1 MAPYYDEDVSR
12 SPQQAVPQPSRYYAY
27 RADEPGGNKTPGS
40 TPQENNNNVDWT
52 KPHEYHANI
61 AHAPLPTRN
70 RFIAKVYTILFV
82 QLCFTAVVGIL
93 FWIGARENEFIKNYG
108 QLLYIVSSVGVL
120 ACLFTLMCCGQIV
133 RAYPRNYIFLSVLTL
148 FMSITVGFVSSFYN
162 LSDIGAAFGI
172 TAGLFLV
179 LSIIAVTV
187 KKDFTGYGKYL
198 FIAMIALILFALV
211 IFGLGAFKQLDGK
224 NRQVFRWLHIGIS
237 IAVVIM
243 MSFYIVRG
251 VLCSEHR
258 CLSTIRNS
266 SWEAIIENTASV
278 PRITAWPH
286 LVYTLTSSTCSRL
299 FCFCWGAISRR
310 L

>member
-93 FWIGARENEFIKNYG
+93 FWIGARESEFIKNYG

-120 ACLFTLMCCGQIV
+120 ACLFTLMCCGQTV

-198 FIAMIALILFALV
+198 FIAMIVLILFAVV
-211 IFGLGAFKQLDGK
+211 IFALGAFTQLDEN
-224 NRQVFRWLHIGIS
+224 NRKVFRWLHIGIS

-243 MSFYIVRG
+243 MSFYIVYDTQLIVGGENRKY
-251 VLCSEHR
+251 SFSTEDY
-258 CLSTIRNS
+258 CL
-266 SWEAIIENTASV
+266 A
-278 PRITAWPH
+278 
-286 LVYTLTSSTCSRL
+286 
-299 FCFCWGAISRR
+299 AIS
-310 L
+310 LYIDVINMFQALLYLLGSN